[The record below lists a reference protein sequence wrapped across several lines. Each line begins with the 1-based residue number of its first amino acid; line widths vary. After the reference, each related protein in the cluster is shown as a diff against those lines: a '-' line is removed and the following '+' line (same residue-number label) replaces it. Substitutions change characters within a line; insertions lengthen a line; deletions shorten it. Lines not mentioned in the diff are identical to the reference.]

1 MRQKLKLLVKVHSI
15 IYRYPV
21 LKEAFRKNLP
31 FKVSDASDTFLAAQ
45 IKAAEFESKL
55 LSLDYMHLM
64 IYLRELK
71 EYDMYSCI
79 GIKDNHSKRIKNI
92 LDEFTQKSA
101 SLHLVINV
109 LKNISEKSCLVGGAI
124 RDIVSLPEFDKTLRL
139 RDIKDFDFVTDAC
152 YEAIGQNLQKAGFKI
167 DETGKNFLVLR
178 ATLDYD
184 TYEIACYRKDNT
196 YKDGR
201 RPESVEIGDIFTDS
215 ARRDFTINSLYYDLN
230 KEVLLD
236 PTGMGIADADMDVLR
251 FNGNPDKRINED
263 YLRVFRA
270 YRFISKGYTAE
281 PRTLNA
287 IRSNFALALKCT
299 DQNRIREEIE
309 RMAKV

>member
-1 MRQKLKLLVKVHSI
+1 MREKLKLLVKVHSI

-55 LSLDYMHLM
+55 LSHDYTYLL

-79 GIKDNHSKRIKNI
+79 GIKDNYSKRIKNI
-92 LDEFTQKSA
+92 LNEFTQQSA

-124 RDIVSLPEFDKTLRL
+124 RDIVSLSDFDKMPRL

-152 YEAIGQNLQKAGFKI
+152 YEAIGQNLQKVGFKI

-178 ATLDYD
+178 ATKDYD
-184 TYEIACYRKDNT
+184 TYEVACYRKDNT

-201 RPESVEIGDIFTDS
+201 RPESVEIGNIFTDS
-215 ARRDFTINSLYYDLN
+215 ERRDFTVNSLYYDLN

-236 PTGMGIADADMDVLR
+236 PTGLGIEDASMDILR
-251 FNGNPDKRINED
+251 FNGNPDQRIKED
-263 YLRVFRA
+263 NLRVFRA
-270 YRFISKGYTAE
+270 YRFIGKGYMAE
-281 PRTLNA
+281 ARTLNA
-287 IRSNFALALKCT
+287 LRSNFETALRNT
-299 DQNRIREEIE
+299 DHNRIREEIE
-309 RMAKV
+309 RTVGL